1 MSQNIPVTEIN
12 AAEAKFTDPD
22 FTLDGETR
30 AAVDPRVLETLWINT
45 GSLCNLTCEN
55 CYIESSPTNDR
66 LAYISLREVCQLLDE
81 IESEN
86 MGTRE
91 IGFTGGEPFLN
102 KEMVPILEACLARGF
117 KVLVLTNGMTTLL
130 REKAR
135 LETLHQRFTGALT
148 LRISLDHY
156 TPDIHALERGPRSWK
171 PAIESLRWLS
181 DTGIPFAVAGR
192 TMWDED
198 EASMRAGFRQLFA
211 DKKITLDADSAEQ
224 LVLFP
229 EMDESEDVPEITT
242 ACWGILDQDPASM
255 MCASSRM
262 VVKHKGD
269 DHLSVQACTLLPYD
283 PRFNLGTTLKAS
295 WRAVKLNHPHCA
307 KFCVL
312 GGGSCSA

>member
-1 MSQNIPVTEIN
+1 MSQIIPMTEIN
-12 AAEAKFTDPD
+12 AAGTKFADPN
-22 FTLDGETR
+22 FTLDGYAR

-66 LAYISLREVCQLLDE
+66 LAYISLTEVCQLLEE
-81 IESEN
+81 IESEQ
-86 MGTRE
+86 MGTQE

-102 KEMVPILEACLARGF
+102 REMLPILEACLARDF
-117 KVLVLTNGMTTLL
+117 RVLVLTNGMNTLL
-130 REKAR
+130 REKLR
-135 LETLHQRFTGALT
+135 LETLHHRFAGRLT

-156 TPDIHALERGPRSWK
+156 APDIHALERGPRSWK

-181 DTGIPFAVAGR
+181 DAGIPFAVAGR
-192 TMWDED
+192 TMWNED
-198 EASMRAGFRQLFA
+198 EALMREGFRQLFA
-211 DKKITLDADSAEQ
+211 DEGISLDADCAEQ

-229 EMDESEDVPEITT
+229 EMDESIDVPEITT

-255 MCASSRM
+255 MCANSRM

-269 DHLSVQACTLLPYD
+269 NHLSIQACTLLPYD
-283 PRFNLGTTLKAS
+283 RRFNLGATLKES
-295 WRAVKLNHPHCA
+295 WRKVKLNHPHCA

-312 GGGSCSA
+312 GGGSCST